1 MSAGGGIMRRPLFA
15 IIFICMWI
23 TLTGMSQPP
32 QGRIPTPEIDFAA
45 TFIDDQEIST
55 NCREVSWEGKTFLT
69 GMRGKGTV
77 TIPFE
82 KVKRV
87 VFIGDVREGKR
98 DAQVTLRNGEVVA
111 VTFDGESRLYGMT
124 SYGSYQITV
133 KNLNEIVFDVTTPLQ
148 E

>member
-1 MSAGGGIMRRPLFA
+1 MRRPLFA

-87 VFIGDVREGKR
+87 LFIGDVRGGEEGR
-98 DAQVTLRNGEVVA
+98 PGYLTER
-111 VTFDGESRLYGMT
+111 
-124 SYGSYQITV
+124 
-133 KNLNEIVFDVTTPLQ
+133 
-148 E
+148 

>member
-1 MSAGGGIMRRPLFA
+1 MRRPLFA
-15 IIFICMWI
+15 ILFLSMWVV
-23 TLTGMSQPP
+23 LTGMSQPP

-45 TFIDDQEIST
+45 TFIDDQDIST

-69 GMRGKGTV
+69 GMRGKGIV

-87 VFIGDVREGKR
+87 LFIGGVLEGRR
-98 DAQVTLRNGEVVA
+98 DAQVTLRDGEVVA
-111 VTFDGESRLYGMT
+111 VTFDSESRVYGMT

-133 KNLNEIVFDVTTPLQ
+133 KNLKEILFETTTP
-148 E
+148 